1 MYSPASFFSTL
12 LITSWRILPFE
23 SMWTTLLKLS
33 SLPSL
38 YHFTSVLL
46 STTSQLSLAFWER
59 VISTF
64 VLTDSLLRKADLART
79 SAQLTV
85 KKYGG
90 RTIIPQKRT
99 SQHTR
104 NAKQMQ
110 FTKPKELLK
119 HLMLRERQN
128 CTLQSKSE
136 SKLTKLTNALKRQ
149 NEYIK
154 NCSSERKSK
163 NLWAGTDKQHK
174 TPELPHQTNTTR
186 NHSIKIRGAYNCH
199 LKTWQLNQ

>member
-1 MYSPASFFSTL
+1 MWICAKPRTGFPQNSELSRQDRHLY
-12 LITSWRILPFE
+12 FE
-23 SMWTTLLKLS
+23 SILTALLKLS

-38 YHFTSVLL
+38 YHFTSVL
-46 STTSQLSLAFWER
+46 STTSQLSVAFWET
-59 VISTF
+59 VISTS
-64 VLTDSLLRKADLART
+64 VLTDSLLRKVDLARA

-90 RTIIPQKRT
+90 RTIIPQKMT

-104 NAKQMQ
+104 NAKQM
-110 FTKPKELLK
+110 
-119 HLMLRERQN
+119 HLMLREMQN

-136 SKLTKLTNALKRQ
+136 SKLTKLANALKRQ
-149 NEYIK
+149 NESSK

-163 NLWAGTDKQHK
+163 NLWAGTDKQHSHK

-186 NHSIKIRGAYNCH
+186 NHSIKFRGAYNCH
-199 LKTWQLNQ
+199 LKTWELNQ